1 VSQEALSNPGRK
13 RRGTAPA
20 LRGARRRAGIDQRID
35 VLVNG
40 RQWSIQRRRRATL
53 MRHEVAEVA
62 AERGSLER
70 DGLLLRSLAAA
81 PAPAA

>member
-1 VSQEALSNPGRK
+1 MVPMRQRSAWY
-13 RRGTAPA
+13 
-20 LRGARRRAGIDQRID
+20 RRRI
-35 VLVNG
+35 
-40 RQWSIQRRRRATL
+40 
-53 MRHEVAEVA
+53 VAEVA